1 MKTLKKIGAIV
12 LAVMMIAAAGTA
24 WALSTEDEGRGTSG
38 TALTE
43 FVISKEI
50 VLFNTAGEE
59 IYEPNITYT
68 YSIAVQN
75 PSSATITDKNGMTG
89 TVKTGVSGL
98 VKIQGSNKE
107 GYTGTAG
114 VTNVDLVFGDD
125 NSTKKPTVNEGTT
138 ITKDNA
144 RTAVRNMKLTF
155 DTTVLR
161 SGDPVSYPS
170 SAAGIYRFKIT
181 DETLPAALAAAGIA
195 RNTDYDEN
203 RYLDVYVEWTDETR
217 SALQV
222 YGIVLYKT
230 SDSENAAEGTT
241 GFSYDANKETGVK
254 VTGYNVES
262 EMLSVDGATNSTADE
277 YHTYNLKVAKTT
289 TGTMADK
296 NHEFPVGIIFKNDN
310 VTSQADFYST
320 GDFANDNLTLTT
332 AGEYSVNTNFTAD
345 NPKVKNGDTF
355 TFIGLPAGTYYQIA
369 EKNDTV
375 DSYKVKIEDKTP
387 TKAVDVYAE
396 AIVASG
402 ANTTVNNRKAI
413 DNLVSAGSYKTQD
426 IQITN
431 TLDAISP
438 TGYVTRF
445 APYALILVAGIVL
458 LIIATKHKKH
468 TDEE

>member
-1 MKTLKKIGAIV
+1 MKMVKKIGAIV
-12 LAVMMIAAAGTA
+12 LVIMMIAMSTSAMALDTNEEGTGA
-24 WALSTEDEGRGTSG
+24 SG

-50 VLFNTAGEE
+50 VLFNTAGEP
-59 IYEPNITYT
+59 IYEPNINYI
-68 YSIAVQN
+68 YGIAVQD
-75 PSSATITDKNGMTG
+75 PSSATITDKYGMTG

-98 VKIQGSNKE
+98 VKIQGSDKT

-114 VTNVDLVFGDD
+114 VADVTLVFGDD

-144 RTAVRNMKLTF
+144 ETAVRNMKLTF
-155 DTTVLR
+155 DTTVLG
-161 SGDPVSYPS
+161 SGNPISYPS

-181 DETLPAALAAAGIA
+181 DKTTDAALTAAGIA
-195 RNTDYDEN
+195 RNSNYDKE
-203 RYLDVYVEWTDETR
+203 RYLDVYVEWTDDTR
-217 SALQV
+217 TALQV

-230 SDSENAAEGTT
+230 DDSENKAEGDTS
-241 GFSYDANKETGVK
+241 FSHKANEETGVK

-262 EMLSVDGATNSTADE
+262 EMLSVDGTTNSTADE
-277 YHTYNLKVAKTT
+277 YHTYNLSVTKTT

-320 GDFANDNLTLTT
+320 GDFANNNLTLTT
-332 AGEYSVNTNFTAD
+332 AGEYSVNTNFTA

-355 TFIGLPAGTYYQIA
+355 TFFGLPAGTYYQIA

-387 TKAVDVYAE
+387 TEAVDVYAE